1 MKLKPNQSNKWD
13 LEIDVEKVK
22 QNEQNELNEM
32 IEIVKQKESLIRQT
46 EMLMQQ
52 KSIYSDSYKPQFV
65 SEMDEEQL
73 EEFSNVLSQKLRQVK
88 LAISKANLGQNKF
101 NAFEEEQKRKEHMS
115 KAFHEMI
122 KSGLSEEKKIRKPVV
137 KKVIKSRYAFN
148 RKNLNT
154 LGAKIKKYG
163 EDYEEKYNEAMKE
176 IDILA
181 RKTRIKFRKKNF
193 NQKKHLYLDFD
204 TNDNI
209 I

>member
-1 MKLKPNQSNKWD
+1 
-13 LEIDVEKVK
+13 
-22 QNEQNELNEM
+22 M

-52 KSIYSDSYKPQFV
+52 KSIYSDTYKPQFV

-122 KSGLSEEKKIRKPVV
+122 KSGLTEEKKIRKPVV

-176 IDILA
+176 IDTLA
-181 RKTRIKFRKKNF
+181 RKTKIKFRKSSTSNA
-193 NQKKHLYLDFD
+193 KKHLYLDFD
-204 TNDNI
+204 ANDNVI
-209 I
+209 

>member
-1 MKLKPNQSNKWD
+1 M
-13 LEIDVEKVK
+13 ID
-22 QNEQNELNEM
+22 
-32 IEIVKQKESLIRQT
+32 IVKQKENLIRQT

-52 KSIYSDSYKPQFV
+52 KSIYSDTYKPQFV

-122 KSGLSEEKKIRKPVV
+122 KNGMEEKKIKKPVV

-148 RKNLNT
+148 RRNLNT

-176 IDILA
+176 IDTLA
-181 RKTRIKFRKKNF
+181 RRTRIRFKKTTAGK
-193 NQKKHLYLDFD
+193 KKHLFLDFD
-204 TNDNI
+204 TNDNVI
-209 I
+209 